1 MAVKKAKG
9 VKSHNYKR
17 YINDVEVK
25 PIRFVHTG
33 GRNIL
38 AGTVDGEIIMD
49 QYGNPVPFHNIDCDF
64 R

>member
-9 VKSHNYKR
+9 VKSYNYKR

-25 PIRFVHTG
+25 PIRFIFAG
-33 GRNIL
+33 GRNLL
-38 AGTVDGEIIMD
+38 AGAVDGEIVMD
-49 QYGNPVPFHNIDCDF
+49 QNGRPVPFHNIDCDF